1 MSFIRDNLLKIVGFI
16 ILLIIFIFVFSLIFG
31 KKNIIA
37 DNSTYPSMEENLLSS
52 AKKYANDNKKL
63 IPTKEDETNK
73 ITLDTLEKFKYI
85 ANLNAIEDS
94 NVKCTGYVE
103 IMYKNKKNIYVP
115 YLKCGK
121 YYETRTLASQIL
133 SDQQVV
139 TSEDGLYKI
148 GNSYVYRG
156 EKVNN
161 YVIVGNRLYRII
173 ELNEEGF
180 LRLVSVKR
188 ISINFVWDN
197 RYNVEKKSSY
207 GINDYSK
214 SRLKDYFNYL
224 ITHNSDLK
232 EDEKVFSEQ
241 EMEKIVPHDICIG
254 KRYISNNT
262 IDVSNECQTVFPD
275 QYLSLITISDF
286 ARASIDPN
294 CKSIYDASCV
304 NYNYFIN
311 ISTSFKTLTAVA
323 DNSYQIFT
331 IENGVANITDASNS
345 FEPNI
350 VIYLD
355 KLSLYNSGN
364 GTYDTPYT
372 IR

>member
-1 MSFIRDNLLKIVGFI
+1 MI
-16 ILLIIFIFVFSLIFG
+16 IIF
-31 KKNIIA
+31 NI
-37 DNSTYPSMEENLLSS
+37 
-52 AKKYANDNKKL
+52 
-63 IPTKEDETNK
+63 
-73 ITLDTLEKFKYI
+73 
-85 ANLNAIEDS
+85 
-94 NVKCTGYVE
+94 
-103 IMYKNKKNIYVP
+103 
-115 YLKCGK
+115 
-121 YYETRTLASQIL
+121 
-133 SDQQVV
+133 
-139 TSEDGLYKI
+139 
-148 GNSYVYRG
+148 
-156 EKVNN
+156 
-161 YVIVGNRLYRII
+161 
-173 ELNEEGF
+173 
-180 LRLVSVKR
+180 
-188 ISINFVWDN
+188 